1 MATEQTRNEKTA
13 SASSW
18 AFFQGILPYDKS
30 RLPGDLMAGITLAAL
45 GVPEVMG
52 YTKIIGT
59 PVITGL
65 YTMLLPMLAF
75 ALFGSSRL
83 LVVSADSATA
93 AMVAAAFASLS
104 FVAYTPKYVA
114 LTSLVGLLAAGMLLV
129 AGLLRL
135 GFLADFL
142 SRTVLVGFLS
152 GVGIQVAFGELHG
165 MLGLEKGG
173 HGFFGHLWFTF
184 QHLSQTNLPS
194 LYIALA
200 TLGIIVGFEIFAPR
214 FPGALLAVI
223 GLTAASALFHWG
235 NQGVKVVGAIP
246 SGLPQLGWPDVTV
259 NDIWAVMPVTIS
271 CFFVILAQSAAT
283 SRAYALRYRDRFNQN
298 VDLVGLSLANAV
310 AGCSGTFVVN
320 GSPTKT
326 AMVDTA
332 GGRSQWAHLATVV
345 VVLLVLLFLTGPLSF
360 LPNAVLAAIVC
371 LIGVK
376 LVDHRGLAEI
386 RRKKPKEFSVAVV
399 TAATV
404 VFVGVEQGIFLAVV
418 LSLLQHVRRSYR
430 PHTAVILQDEADQ
443 WRMEEAVPGK
453 MIEPGMVMYWF
464 GSDLFYA
471 NAAFF
476 SEQMLKLVYESPSPV
491 RWLVIDASA
500 ISGIDFSA
508 GRALAELQQDLAK
521 AGVTLA
527 IARVQLRP
535 GGDLERMGLVKLI
548 GANRIF
554 PSRRACLEAYR
565 SEGSAGR

>member
-1 MATEQTRNEKTA
+1 MDALQTRNEKA
-13 SASSW
+13 AGSSW
-18 AFFQGILPYDKS
+18 PIFQGILPYDKS
-30 RLPGDLMAGITLAAL
+30 RLPADLLAGITLAAL
-45 GVPEVMG
+45 GIPEVMG

-93 AMVAAAFASLS
+93 AMVAAAFATLSL
-104 FVAYTPKYVA
+104 VAYTPKYVA
-114 LTSLVGLLAAGMLLV
+114 LTSLVGLLAAGMLLL
-129 AGLLRL
+129 AGILRL

-165 MLGLEKGG
+165 LLGFDKGG
-173 HGFFGHLWFTF
+173 HGFIGQLIFTL

-194 LYIALA
+194 LCIAMA
-200 TLGIIVGFEIFAPR
+200 TLGVIVGFEIFAPR

-223 GLTAASALFHWG
+223 GLTTASAIFHWEA
-235 NQGVKVVGAIP
+235 QGVRVVGAIP
-246 SGLPQLGWPDVTV
+246 SGLPQLGLPDVTV

-283 SRAYALRYRDRFNQN
+283 SRAYALRYRDRFSQN
-298 VDLVGLSLANAV
+298 MDLIGLSLANAA
-310 AGCSGTFVVN
+310 AGCGSTFVVN

-326 AMVDTA
+326 AMVETA
-332 GGRSQWAHLATVV
+332 GGRSQWSHLTSVV
-345 VVLLVLLFLTGPLSF
+345 VVLLVLLFLTRPLSF
-360 LPNAVLAAIVC
+360 LPNAVLSAIVFM
-371 LIGVK
+371 IGVK

-386 RRKKPKEFSVAVV
+386 RRKKPREFLVALA

-404 VFVGVEQGIFLAVV
+404 VFAGVEQGIFLAVV

-430 PHTAVILQDEADQ
+430 PHTAVILQDEEDQ

-476 SEQMLKLVYESPSPV
+476 SEQAHKLVDESPSPV

-500 ISGIDFSA
+500 ITGIDFSA

-527 IARVQLRP
+527 LARIQVRHN
-535 GGDLERMGLVKLI
+535 GSLERMGLVKLI
-548 GANRIF
+548 GSNRIF
-554 PSRRACLEAYR
+554 NSRRACLEAYR
-565 SEGSAGR
+565 SECSSGK